1 MKFLFDQMSE
11 GKRESIGVL
20 FGCGI
25 IIIDFFVLIN
35 DESSYLS
42 STPQKIV
49 LKLTLTGRERSGE
62 QMPRLKPSWSY

>member
-1 MKFLFDQMSE
+1 MSE

-42 STPQKIV
+42 STPQKNSFKPYV
-49 LKLTLTGRERSGE
+49 NREGE
-62 QMPRLKPSWSY
+62 EW